1 MYNIKVDTHTHT
13 IASGHAF
20 STVTENAQK
29 AFEAGLEAIA
39 ITDHF
44 GADFLVPSLSG
55 KPLFPAALNMKVLPN
70 VMEGVRVLAGTEIDI
85 VDKQGRLF
93 FWNEVMFIGSY
104 KGKTMMEA
112 MLESRDLTIASVH
125 NFEGSQQLSEGEG
138 TRMYVNVLH
147 TPGVHILG
155 HIGRSRVPFHIPTVV
170 KEAKALGKMIEIN
183 NSSLSYG
190 EEIKQICRQ
199 IVEQCAKEG
208 CPVVVS
214 SDAHSAYEI
223 GIFSQ
228 TISLLEEIHFPEELI
243 ANTSLEKLLATIAKA
258 NQNQGFVTLPSTRG

>member
-93 FWNEVMFIGSY
+93 FWNEVLFGGQMN
-104 KGKTMMEA
+104 GKVLLDMV
-112 MLESRDLTIASVH
+112 LESREATIASVH
-125 NFEGSQQLSEGEG
+125 GFEGYNEVTKGEG
-138 TRMYVNVLH
+138 TRMYVNVLQ

-155 HIGRSRVPFHIPTVV
+155 HIGRSGVPFDIDVVV
-170 KEAKALGKMIEIN
+170 KEAKKTGKMIEIN
-183 NSSLSYG
+183 NHSLTFG
-190 EEIKQICRQ
+190 KNVHDMCREIAEKCAEEGTYI
-199 IVEQCAKEG
+199 
-208 CPVVVS
+208 VVS
-214 SDAHSAYEI
+214 SDAHSAYHVGNFSNSLSMLEAI
-223 GIFSQ
+223 G
-228 TISLLEEIHFPEELI
+228 FPQELI
-243 ANTSLEKLLATIAKA
+243 ANESLEKFLGVIEKA
-258 NQNQGFVTLPSTRG
+258 NEKQQFQGKK